1 MVVADM
7 AVAEAAV
14 FMVAVAGGSTV
25 AAVAVFMAAVGL
37 ARVLG
42 AAVVLRGDLE
52 EGLRAHFHGLASTAG
67 IAAIARGLSE

>member
-1 MVVADM
+1 M

-14 FMVAVAGGSTV
+14 FTVAVAGGSTV
-25 AAVAVFMAAVGL
+25 AEVEAVSMAAVGL

-42 AAVVLRGDLE
+42 AAVVLRGGLE
-52 EGLRAHFHGLASTAG
+52 EGLRAHFHGLASTVG

>member
-14 FMVAVAGGSTV
+14 FMV

-42 AAVVLRGDLE
+42 AAVVLRGGLE